1 MNKSRWQVFKR
12 ENDEVVICRRCEA
25 TYFIDYK
32 GIRDGKR
39 HSLPKRCPVC
49 KALMITD
56 KR

>member
-32 GIRDGKR
+32 DIRDCKQ